1 MSKISP
7 RKEPQ
12 QERSKQTVDS
22 LLEAAEQLLIEEGFH
37 KASTNRI
44 AERAGVSVGSLYQYF
59 PNKEALV
66 AAVVENFGDRQFEV
80 LAAQLEQV
88 GEAPLEEAVR
98 MLITAMLEAKLLEP
112 ELSRVLFEQL
122 PPIGQVDVLQH
133 WTERACTVV
142 EAALTM
148 RADEIRTENVELAAF
163 VLVNACHGVV
173 HSAVLQRPDLI
184 DNGDLAEETVQLVV
198 GYLRP
203 RATS

>member
-1 MSKISP
+1 MNKISP

-12 QERSKQTVDS
+12 QERSKATVDS

-59 PNKEALV
+59 PNKEALI
-66 AAVVENFGDRQFEV
+66 AAVVANFGERQFDV
-80 LAAQLEQV
+80 LAAQLQQV

-122 PPIGQVDVLQH
+122 PPIGQVDVLRD
-133 WTERACTVV
+133 WTDRACAVV
-142 EAALTM
+142 KIAL
-148 RADEIRTENVELAAF
+148 EIRRDDVRVENLDTAAF

-173 HSAVLQRPDLI
+173 HSAVLQRPEMLET
-184 DNGDLAEETVQLVV
+184 NELADETVQLVL
-198 GYLRP
+198 GYLTP
-203 RATS
+203 R